1 MLGQAI
7 SVGIIAALIAFL
19 SKLYKTGIHRE
30 EIRSQTPASPLRS
43 ASVFHER
50 RLARALVELPC
61 DGPALINRGIKIQST
76 DYQIRLN

>member
-7 SVGIIAALIAFL
+7 SVGVIAALIAFL
-19 SKLYKTGIHRE
+19 SKFCKTDIHR

-61 DGPALINRGIKIQST
+61 DGPALINRGIKIQPT
-76 DYQIRLN
+76 DYKI